1 MEGKGGM
8 ESSKSNYSRMGILS
22 AGIVALCFAFAAS
35 AGAQTTGPVKP
46 PPTGP
51 GTGNPHTDATPAAS
65 NPVPGAKTETGKTA
79 SAPAAASAV
88 TELPPPTIPIDD
100 IIKKF
105 AQHETEFK
113 EARGNYTY
121 TQTVT
126 IKDFGP
132 AGEEGG
138 EYHIVEDIVFTPEG
152 KRYEDVKFAP
162 ASTLEY
168 IQLSPE
174 DLADLRNIQPFVLT
188 TEELPKYD
196 VKYVDHEPIDQ
207 LNAYVFEVSP
217 KRIVKGQ
224 RYFQGRVWVEDKT
237 FAIVK
242 SRGKAV
248 PDTNS
253 NKFATFDTYRE
264 NIAGDYWF
272 PTYTHADD
280 VLHFTTGG
288 KHPVPTQDTRIIM
301 TVRYENYKYFGVKV
315 KVGAAAKQDKPDKPN
330 EEEEPPQ
337 F

>member
-1 MEGKGGM
+1 VEGKGGM
-8 ESSKSNYSRMGILS
+8 QSSKSNYSRMGILS
-22 AGIVALCFAFAAS
+22 AGIVALCFAFSAS
-35 AGAQTTGPVKP
+35 AGAQTAGPVRP
-46 PPTGP
+46 PMTGP
-51 GTGNPHTDATPAAS
+51 GTGMPTNATPKAS
-65 NPVPGAKTETGKTA
+65 NPVPGATTTTGSTPTK
-79 SAPAAASAV
+79 SAAGPANV
-88 TELPPPTIPIDD
+88 PTLPPPTIPIDD

-105 AQHETEFK
+105 AARESAFK

-138 EYHIVEDIVFTPEG
+138 EYHMVEDIVFTPEG
-152 KRYEDVKFAP
+152 KRYEDVKYAP
-162 ASTLEY
+162 ASSLQY

-174 DLADLRNIQPFVLT
+174 DLSDLRNIQPFVLT

-196 VKYVDHEPIDQ
+196 VKYVDHEPVDE
-207 LNAYVFEVSP
+207 LTAYVFDVAP
-217 KRIVKGQ
+217 KQIVKGQ
-224 RYFQGRVWVEDKT
+224 RYFQGKVWVEDKT

-264 NIAGDYWF
+264 NIAGEYWF

-288 KHPVPTQDTRIIM
+288 KHPKPTQDARIIM
-301 TVRYENYKYFGVKV
+301 TVKYENYKYFGVKV
-315 KVGAAAKQDKPDKPN
+315 KLGEPAKQQDKPND
-330 EEEEPPQ
+330 EEEPQ